1 VSVAARTADRA
12 PARRAALARTGL
24 GAAPL
29 LAALVATSF
38 GLRTALAW
46 LRSTPTFFADEY
58 IYAELARSLAESGRP
73 LIRGVSA
80 SFPALLQPILT
91 APAWLVEDVE
101 TSFRIVQT
109 LGALLMSLGAI
120 PVFLLARR
128 VGLGSGPALASAA
141 LAVLVPDMVYA
152 AWVVAEPVAYPLAL
166 AAALAGTTAL
176 VSPSRRSQLGFLAL
190 AGLATFARAQFVV
203 LPFCFL
209 AAALVMGLRE
219 RRLRAAL
226 REQALVVALLA
237 LPLLALAAV
246 GPGRALGFY
255 QGVLDLELASPEMVK
270 WAGVD
275 AMLLAYGAGVVL
287 APGALLGLW
296 LALRRPRSRAELAFG
311 ALAVPLI
318 LALLVEAAAYGLGG
332 DRAQER
338 YFFYAA
344 PLIGIAFALY
354 ASRGWPHRLA
364 HAAIA
369 AGLVALA
376 ARVPLSGFSAA
387 DGKTNAPTLF
397 AQARLE
403 QALGDVALA
412 SLLVAGAVTLL
423 LGALV
428 VATWRGRTPTA
439 LALGLALA
447 SCAVTSAGAVSYN
460 LANAERTKRDVL
472 GPQPSFVDRS
482 GVEDAAL
489 LQSRTSARGV
499 ASEYLFW
506 NRSVDAVYL
515 LPGAEAPDAFAVTRL
530 TVGANGTLL
539 AGGEPVTRPLL
550 ADGFS
555 DTLRFRSS
563 REIASSPV
571 YRLLRSDGPQR
582 LALYAPGRYADGWL
596 GLAGSVQVWPET
608 VAEGL
613 AGALSFRLTAPDGAP
628 ATAVRFEPA
637 GGAAEEVVV
646 PPGAA
651 RDVAFPVCSPG
662 SWRVEFTAPSTG
674 SVGGRFVSLQASEPV
689 FHPDPTACKGS

>member
-12 PARRAALARTGL
+12 PARRATLVRTGL

-29 LAALVATSF
+29 LATLVAASF
-38 GLRTALAW
+38 LLRTVHAW

-73 LIRGVSA
+73 LIRGASA

-101 TSFRIVQT
+101 TSFRLVQT
-109 LGALLMSLGAI
+109 LGALFMSLAAV

-128 VGLGSGPALASAA
+128 VGLGKGPAFAVAA
-141 LAVLVPDMVYA
+141 LALLVPDMVYA

-166 AAALAGTTAL
+166 AAVLVGTSALAR
-176 VSPSRRSQLGFLAL
+176 PSRRSQLGFLAL
-190 AGLATFARAQFVV
+190 AGLAAFARAQFVV
-203 LPFCFL
+203 LPLCFL
-209 AAALVMGLRE
+209 TAALVMGLRE
-219 RRLRAAL
+219 RRLRATL
-226 REQALVVALLA
+226 REQALVIGLLA
-237 LPLLALAAV
+237 APLVVLLAI

-255 QGVLDLELASPEMVK
+255 EGVLDVELTSPEMAK
-270 WAGVD
+270 WAGID
-275 AMLLAYGAGVVL
+275 AMLLVYGSGVVL

-318 LALLVEAAAYGLGG
+318 LVLLVEAAAYGLSG
-332 DRAQER
+332 DRVQER
-338 YFFYAA
+338 YFFYAV

-364 HAAIA
+364 HGAIA

-403 QALGDVALA
+403 QALGDVGLA
-412 SLLVAGAVTLL
+412 SLVAAGAVTLL
-423 LGALV
+423 LAALV
-428 VATWRGRTPTA
+428 AGTWRRRSPTA

-447 SCAVTSAGAVSYN
+447 ACAATSAGAISYN
-460 LANAERTKRDVL
+460 IANAQRIKGGTL

-482 GVEDAAL
+482 GVEDTAL
-489 LQSRTSARGV
+489 LLTR
-499 ASEYLFW
+499 ASERGIAAAYLFW

-515 LPGAEAPDAFAVTRL
+515 LPGTHPPDAFAVTRL
-530 TVGANGTLL
+530 TVAPDGTLL

-563 REIASSPV
+563 QEIASSPAF
-571 YRLLRSDGPQR
+571 RLMRSDRSQR

-596 GLAGSVQVWPET
+596 GLFGSIQLWPEDVT
-608 VAEGL
+608 DGL
-613 AGALSFRLTAPDGAP
+613 AGTLSFRLTAPPGEP

-637 GGAAEEVVV
+637 GGPPQEVVV
-646 PPGAA
+646 VEGTTRA
-651 RDVAFPVCSPG
+651 VAFPVCAPG
-662 SWRVEFTAPSTG
+662 TWRVEFSAPSTG
-674 SVGGRFVSLQASEPV
+674 SVGGRFVSVRASEPE
-689 FHPDPTACKGS
+689 FRADPAACPGS

>member
-1 VSVAARTADRA
+1 MSVAARTADRA
-12 PARRAALARTGL
+12 PVRRAALARSGL

-29 LAALVATSF
+29 LATLVAASF
-38 GLRTALAW
+38 VLRIAHAW

-58 IYAELARSLAESGRP
+58 IYAELSRSLAESGRP

-91 APAWLVEDVE
+91 APAWLFEDVE
-101 TSFRIVQT
+101 TSFRLVQT
-109 LGALLMSLGAI
+109 FGALFMSLAAV

-128 VGLGSGPALASAA
+128 VGLGTRAGLAVAA

-152 AWVVAEPVAYPLAL
+152 AWIVAEPVAYPLAL
-166 AAALAGTTAL
+166 AAVLAGTTAL
-176 VSPSRRSQLGFLAL
+176 ASPGRRSQLAFLAL
-190 AGLATFARAQFVV
+190 AGLAAFARAQFVV
-203 LPFCFL
+203 LPACFL
-209 AAALVMGLRE
+209 AAALVIGLRE
-219 RRLRAAL
+219 RRLRAVL
-226 REQALVVALLA
+226 REQALVIGLLA
-237 LPLLALAAV
+237 VPLVVLVAI

-255 QGVLDLELASPEMVK
+255 EGVLDLELTSPEMLK

-275 AMLLAYGAGVVL
+275 AMLLVYGSGVVL

-311 ALAVPLI
+311 ALSVPLI

-332 DRAQER
+332 HRVQER
-338 YFFYAA
+338 YFFYAV
-344 PLIGIAFALY
+344 PLVAVAFALY

-364 HAAIA
+364 HGAIA

-376 ARVPLSGFSAA
+376 ARVPLSGLSAA
-387 DGKTNAPTLF
+387 EGKTNAPTLF

-403 QALGDVALA
+403 QVFGDVGLA
-412 SLLVAGAVTLL
+412 SLAAAGAVTLL
-423 LGALV
+423 LAALV
-428 VATWRGRTPTA
+428 AATWRQRTPTV

-447 SCAVTSAGAVSYN
+447 ACAVTSAGAISYN
-460 LANAERTKRDVL
+460 LANAERIKRDSL

-489 LQSRTSARGV
+489 LQTRTGPRGI

-515 LPGAEAPDAFAVTRL
+515 LPGAEAPDAFAVTPL
-530 TVGANGTLL
+530 DIAPDGTLL

-555 DTLRFRSS
+555 DTLRFRGS

-571 YRLLRSDGPQR
+571 YRLLRSNGPHR
-582 LALYAPGRYADGWL
+582 LALYAPGRYTDGWL
-596 GLAGSVQVWPET
+596 GLLGSIQLWPED
-608 VAEGL
+608 VADGL
-613 AGALSFRLTAPDGAP
+613 AGTLSFRLTAPPDSDAIS
-628 ATAVRFEPA
+628 VRFEPA
-637 GGAAEEVVV
+637 GSAAEEVVV
-646 PPGAA
+646 APGAA
-651 RDVAFPVCSPG
+651 REVTFPVCARG
-662 SWRVEFTAPSTG
+662 AWRVEFAAPSTG
-674 SVGGRFVSLQASEPV
+674 SVGTRYVSLRASEPV
-689 FHPDPTACKGS
+689 FRLDPAACPGS